1 MSTDVFA
8 NQEYLLRRQVLTLI
22 GAKFQVF
29 DPQGQLILF
38 SQQKGWKLKEDIRVY
53 ADESMKTE
61 RLLIQARKIIDFSS
75 AYDVVDS
82 ASGQKVGAL
91 RRKGLK
97 SVLRDSWEFLDASDR
112 VFAVIE
118 EDSLFKALVR
128 RFLLNFIPQSFH
140 AKTGDQLLVSYK
152 QNFNP
157 FVFKLMVKL
166 EPGAHQTLDPRLA
179 LAGAILLAAVEG
191 RQG

>member
-1 MSTDVFA
+1 LSTDVFA

>member
-1 MSTDVFA
+1 M
-8 NQEYLLRRQVLTLI
+8 
-22 GAKFQVF
+22 
-29 DPQGQLILF
+29 
-38 SQQKGWKLKEDIRVY
+38 
-53 ADESMKTE
+53 
-61 RLLIQARKIIDFSS
+61 
-75 AYDVVDS
+75 
-82 ASGQKVGAL
+82 
-91 RRKGLK
+91 
-97 SVLRDSWEFLDASDR
+97 
-112 VFAVIE
+112 IE